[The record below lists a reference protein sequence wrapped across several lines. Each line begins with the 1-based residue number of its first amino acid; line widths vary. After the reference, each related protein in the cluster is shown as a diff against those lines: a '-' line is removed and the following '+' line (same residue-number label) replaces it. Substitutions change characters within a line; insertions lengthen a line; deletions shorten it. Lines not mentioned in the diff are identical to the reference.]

1 MPFQPENKRFTIAA
15 VDNIEH
21 NTSSTTAISSF
32 HGTSISLIQHPTEE
46 GEGLENTRF
55 KQRNLSAYVHCH
67 QATLKFSLCQVKN
80 KVV

>member
-15 VDNIEH
+15 VDDIEH

-32 HGTSISLIQHPTEE
+32 HGTSISLIEHPTVE
-46 GEGLENTRF
+46 GEGVKNARF
-55 KQRNLSAYVHCH
+55 KQRKVHCH